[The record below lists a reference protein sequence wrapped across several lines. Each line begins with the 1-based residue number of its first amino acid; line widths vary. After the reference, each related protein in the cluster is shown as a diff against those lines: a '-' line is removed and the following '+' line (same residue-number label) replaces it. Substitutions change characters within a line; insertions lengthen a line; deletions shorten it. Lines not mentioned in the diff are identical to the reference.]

1 MGAYL
6 FLDFCMGT
14 YLKDVYSRGACKIFF
29 FEICVLVDCS
39 FDATHTSN
47 KIFFNGQAN
56 VR

>member
-1 MGAYL
+1 
-6 FLDFCMGT
+6 MGT

-29 FEICVLVDCS
+29 VEIFVLVDCP

-47 KIFFNGQAN
+47 RIIFNGQAN